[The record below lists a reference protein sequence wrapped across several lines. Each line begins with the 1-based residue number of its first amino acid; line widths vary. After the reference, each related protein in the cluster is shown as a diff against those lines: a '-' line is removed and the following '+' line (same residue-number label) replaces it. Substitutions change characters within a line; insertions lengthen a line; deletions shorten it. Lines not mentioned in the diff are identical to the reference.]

1 MGISTMTP
9 TEYAEHR
16 ADVQRAQRRILN
28 EEDERWAELAA
39 GEQSV
44 CEAELTITEVLALL
58 RPLLDS
64 DGQLWPRC
72 DGASVLIKA
81 AVQLLA
87 DARHNLVDHF
97 VLDAEEPDEGD
108 EA

>member
-16 ADVQRAQRRILN
+16 ADVQRLQGRIID
-28 EEDERWAELAA
+28 EEDELWAQLVV
-39 GEQSV
+39 GQHSV
-44 CEAELTITEVLALL
+44 CETEMTITEALALL
-58 RPLLDS
+58 RPLLIS
-64 DGQLWPRC
+64 DGRLWPRC

-81 AVQLLA
+81 AIQLLA

-97 VLDAEEPDEGD
+97 VLDAGLVDEEN